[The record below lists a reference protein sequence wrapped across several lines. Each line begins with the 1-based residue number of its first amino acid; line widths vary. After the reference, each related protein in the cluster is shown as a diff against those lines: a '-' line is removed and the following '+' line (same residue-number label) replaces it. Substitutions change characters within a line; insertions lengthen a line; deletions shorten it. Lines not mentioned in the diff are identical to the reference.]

1 MARLKIFVGGIHGS
15 GKGVLC
21 RQLTNG
27 LFGIYVSAS
36 ELLNWSK
43 KTKQVE
49 DVLYNQRLLSE
60 LLVINTSKD
69 ANYVIDGHFALWNT
83 QNRSEIVP
91 LDTFAPIG
99 LDAIVVAICK
109 PDKLRERLQAR
120 DKVSYDIQ
128 ALQELQEAEIKNA
141 IKVSENLGIPLF
153 IVDTSTNIE
162 INEIINSI
170 KSMSSYTRDNLLSPM
185 LKVVVIRVD
194 FTGLTNLEEFVN
206 RIKTENLLKKSF
218 DRMYLIPCQRMSVSF
233 KPRGYEDGQ
242 LPYTEAQKSLLYRF
256 TGCKI
261 PGAKEVTLDI
271 DADSITLAINCDES
285 YVGSKKYSEFMAWI
299 INELRVHDCYVS
311 INRLGVRKIDTQ
323 VLKKEE
329 TIEDYFNDNYTVKN
343 SWRLLPHRSKSI
355 LTELIDIDN
364 VSLNVT
370 QHIDYDNEER
380 ERLIFDVDAF
390 IEGIALQDVLSQ
402 NNTAEIL
409 YRKMQDC
416 MFDLFVSVA
425 SAKYL
430 ESCKQLKIE
439 RHGS

>member
-21 RQLTNG
+21 RQLANG

-109 PDKLRERLQAR
+109 PDILRERLLAR
-120 DKVSYDIQ
+120 DKVPYDIQ

-141 IKVSENLGIPLF
+141 TIVSENLGIPLYF
-153 IVDTSTNIE
+153 VDTSTNIE

-170 KSMSSYTRDNLLSPM
+170 KTMSSYTRDNILSPM

-206 RIKTENLLKKSF
+206 RIKMEDFLKESF
-218 DRMYLIPCQRMSVSF
+218 DRMLLIPCQRMSVSF
-233 KPRGYEDGQ
+233 KPRGIEDGQ
-242 LPYTEAQKSLLYRF
+242 LPYTEAQKSILYRF

-261 PGAKEVTLDI
+261 PGAKEVTLDLE
-271 DADSITLAINCDES
+271 ADSITLAINCDES
-285 YVGSKKYSEFMAWI
+285 YGGSKEYSKLMALI
-299 INELRVHDCYVS
+299 INKLRVHDSYVS
-311 INRLGVRKIDTQ
+311 ITRLGVRKIDTQ

-343 SWRLLPHRSKSI
+343 SWRLSPLKSKSI
-355 LTELIDIDN
+355 LTELIDIDD
-364 VSLNVT
+364 VSINVT
-370 QHIDYDNEER
+370 QHIDYDNEKR

-390 IEGIALQDVLSQ
+390 IEGGVLQDVLSQ
-402 NNTAEIL
+402 DMITEIL
-409 YRKMQDC
+409 YRKMQDY

-425 SAKYL
+425 SVKYL
-430 ESCKQLKIE
+430 ESCKKLKMKC
-439 RHGS
+439 HG